1 MGHGRAGGRANG
13 RLTGE
18 NEMGGKV
25 DIDITFP
32 FHHNAKYSCPCL
44 SASLLIMNIIV
55 I

>member
-25 DIDITFP
+25 DIDITFQ
-32 FHHNAKYSCPCL
+32 FLRNAKYILP
-44 SASLLIMNIIV
+44 V
-55 I
+55 